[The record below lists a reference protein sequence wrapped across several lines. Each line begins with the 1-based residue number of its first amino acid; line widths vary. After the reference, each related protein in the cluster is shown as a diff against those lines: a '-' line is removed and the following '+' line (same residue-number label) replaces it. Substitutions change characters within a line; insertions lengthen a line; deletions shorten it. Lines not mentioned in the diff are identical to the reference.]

1 MGYFAFLFDLLE
13 ERELCFLLKEKNN
26 NDVMDIKRKRKQI
39 FDLYPS
45 ELLRRIVKTE
55 KAFMQ
60 TYGRTLF
67 FFFSRS
73 K

>member
-1 MGYFAFLFDLLE
+1 
-13 ERELCFLLKEKNN
+13 
-26 NDVMDIKRKRKQI
+26 MDIKRKRKQI

-67 FFFSRS
+67 FSFLDRNEKKKKNNICFFHICY
-73 K
+73 